1 MDKRFYDA
9 SIGSRQPKKTRRGR
23 MAAGFMS
30 FVAQVG
36 VMVRSQNFVFL
47 IGIIQMK
54 NGMTLASGLL
64 VMSKTRISFA
74 HVAGAAAFAGVIS
87 LASVGLLKPI
97 GKSHFQHL
105 QQPSRHPARHRQLRR
120 KEKPERPF
128 SGRKRQS
135 RPGNRFPSPPDI

>member
-1 MDKRFYDA
+1 MIHPSA
-9 SIGSRQPKKTRRGR
+9 VAGLKKTRRGQI
-23 MAAGFMS
+23 AAGFMS

-36 VMVRSQNFVFL
+36 VMVRSRNFVFL

-87 LASVGLLKPI
+87 LASVGFAQSDKKKPFSTSAATEQASGAASSTKTKRKTRKTVFRPKETI
-97 GKSHFQHL
+97 APGKSVSF
-105 QQPSRHPARHRQLRR
+105 
-120 KEKPERPF
+120 
-128 SGRKRQS
+128 
-135 RPGNRFPSPPDI
+135 PPDI